1 MTPEGKRKE
10 RLRKRCHA
18 NGWGCHPIQHPS
30 SRGWPD
36 EGVMIPFGFEV
47 RVETKAPGVRHSKK
61 HLAEQAATRQMLRD
75 NGFHAVLLQ
84 NDDEI
89 DEFMDALEVVFI
101 KYAK

>member
-1 MTPEGKRKE
+1 
-10 RLRKRCHA
+10 
-18 NGWGCHPIQHPS
+18 
-30 SRGWPD
+30 
-36 EGVMIPFGFEV
+36 MIPLGFEV

-61 HLAEQAATRQMLRD
+61 HLREQAATRAMLRA

-84 NDDEI
+84 SDEEI